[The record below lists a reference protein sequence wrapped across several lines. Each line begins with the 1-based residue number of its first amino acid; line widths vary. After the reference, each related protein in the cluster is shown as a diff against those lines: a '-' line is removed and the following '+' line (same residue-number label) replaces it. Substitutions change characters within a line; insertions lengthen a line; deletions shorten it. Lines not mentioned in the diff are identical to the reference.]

1 TEHPTLKSAEQALH
15 VLSRFSNEFIP
26 IDASEGF
33 NRVYRLPPHHS
44 PDFTR
49 EELEDI
55 LTAIRSTPLYDAS
68 LPPAPAPTNSSRS
81 RGFYPNR
88 GCGRGWN
95 TEPSQSHD
103 WRTSPSTSG
112 PHTWGAN
119 PTRGTWVSSQDQG
132 SWRSQDTGGRGSS
145 GDNRRPYRGGYSR
158 GRSGWNQGP
167 FTNQSPSTGGY
178 GSSRGRGS
186 YPPGRGGPLGAP
198 QAQYEAVSTS
208 DGNSQTTDMT
218 GSPPPYPTS
227 ADAGSNL

>member
-1 TEHPTLKSAEQALH
+1 MRILNPVLRT

-68 LPPAPAPTNSSRS
+68 LPLAPTPTNSSRS

-88 GCGRGWN
+88 GRGRGWN
-95 TEPSQSHD
+95 TEPSQNHG
-103 WRTSPSTSG
+103 WRTSPSTTG
-112 PHTWGAN
+112 PHPWGTN

-132 SWRSQDTGGRGSS
+132 SWRSQDTGGRGSG

-158 GRSGWNQGP
+158 GRSGWNHTP
-167 FTNQSPSTGGY
+167 FANQSPSRGGP

-186 YPPGRGGPLGAP
+186 YLSGRGGPVGAP
-198 QAQYEAVSTS
+198 QAQYEALPTS
-208 DGNSQTTDMT
+208 DGNPQTTDMT
-218 GSPPPYPTS
+218 GPPSLYPTG
-227 ADAGSNL
+227 ADTESNL